1 MCPVLSSQGLNQ
13 NWQQLYKT
21 ALFETNRNKVAERI
35 AAAERVIAARAR
47 ELFKEPADMIEEQH
61 ALDDA
66 LYALHALKGCLIW
79 RHELA
84 VA

>member
-35 AAAERVIAARAR
+35 AEAERVTTARAR
-47 ELFKEPADMIEEQH
+47 ELFKGSRNLQT
-61 ALDDA
+61 
-66 LYALHALKGCLIW
+66 
-79 RHELA
+79 
-84 VA
+84 

>member
-35 AAAERVIAARAR
+35 AEAERVIAAPGAGTSSRN
-47 ELFKEPADMIEEQH
+47 LQT
-61 ALDDA
+61 
-66 LYALHALKGCLIW
+66 
-79 RHELA
+79 
-84 VA
+84 